1 MYKIVLQYTGSAVFL
16 ICGLFVLFYAF
27 AKSKNQIEK
36 YQEDNH
42 PQLKNYGKAFLI
54 FLGFV
59 LLFVGG
65 SLLFMKIE

>member
-1 MYKIVLQYTGSAVFL
+1 MNKIALQYLGSAVFL
-16 ICGLFVLFYAF
+16 ICGLFSLFYAF
-27 AKSKNQIEK
+27 AKRKNQIEK
-36 YQEDNH
+36 YQEDIH
-42 PQLKNYGKAFLI
+42 PPPKNYGQAFLI

>member
-1 MYKIVLQYTGSAVFL
+1 MDKIVLQYSGSAVFL
-16 ICGLFVLFYAF
+16 IFGLFVLFYAF

-42 PQLKNYGKAFLI
+42 PQPKNYGKAFLI